1 VAERFVN
8 YYEILGVA
16 QDATAEQIKSA
27 VKAQRGLWTP
37 RQQSPSRELEREA
50 QDQLGHIREAERTL
64 LDPARRA
71 AHDKA
76 IAAYVPP
83 EPERPRERGPDGG
96 SGRRDWVAEAE
107 EHLRRNRPE
116 AAAGAAREATDR
128 EGGDHRAWSIRG
140 RASLRMNQPDSA
152 IFEFGEAVRIKPGSD
167 EYHCDLGSA
176 YESKHEYRRAI
187 ESYKTAQRLAPH
199 VRRYPLSMASAY
211 INSDEPE
218 RAVDLLIPLQ
228 ETEPGDRVCAFL
240 LAIALRDYSFG
251 TWTSLGDGRR
261 IITSAQQAAVTHRN
275 MIRALELP
283 FDDDGLRDELVSFRD
298 NALAARRNTFRLPGM
313 QVARGAGGGA
323 GCLVA
328 IAYFIA
334 FSTVMGLAA
343 SNPIVGLP
351 VLAGAGFG
359 WYKLAFKPRW
369 QRNAE
374 DLRAM
379 RIAPVTPIQGGTRAR

>member
-1 VAERFVN
+1 VAEPFVN
-8 YYEILGVA
+8 HYETLGVA
-16 QDATAEQIKSA
+16 QDATAEQIKAA
-27 VKAQRGLWTP
+27 VKAQRGLWVP

-50 QDQLGHIREAERTL
+50 QDQLARIRQAERTL

-71 AHDKA
+71 AHDQA
-76 IAAYVPP
+76 VAAYVPP
-83 EPERPRERGPDGG
+83 EPDRPRGGDPDGA
-96 SGRRDWVAEAE
+96 RRDWVAEAE

-116 AAAGAAREATDR
+116 AAAGAAREATDLA
-128 EGGDHRAWSIRG
+128 GGNHRAWSVRG

-176 YESKHEYRRAI
+176 YEAKHEYKKAV

-199 VRRYPLSMASAY
+199 VRRYPLSIASAY
-211 INSDEPE
+211 INDDRAE

-228 ETEPGDRVCAFL
+228 ETEPADQLCAYL

-251 TWTSLGDGRR
+251 TWTDLGDGRR
-261 IITSAQQAAVTHRN
+261 IITCAQQAAVTQRN
-275 MIRALELP
+275 MARALALP
-283 FDDDGLRDELVSFRD
+283 FDDDGLRAELTDLRD
-298 NALAARRNTFRLPGM
+298 NAAAARRNTFRLPGAR
-313 QVARGAGGGA
+313 VARGAGGA
-323 GCLVA
+323 GCIVA

-334 FSTVMGLAA
+334 FSTLMGLAA
-343 SNPIVGLP
+343 SNPLVGLP

-369 QRNAE
+369 KRNAD
-374 DLRAM
+374 DLATM
-379 RIAPVTPIQGGTRAR
+379 RLAPVTPIQAGTRAR